1 MDAFDKTATPPENS
15 NAMIEEA
22 SFAAQRAEMVGL
34 IERHC
39 HGVDKLETTIPG
51 LLLFRGCTTD
61 KPTCAV
67 VNSTFA
73 MIAQG
78 AKRILVGDDV
88 HDYDTRHYMIASV
101 DLPISS
107 RVTIASPSEP
117 YLGMAMSIDPLLIAE
132 LVASIPKNG
141 PKNTVDRGFGVGR
154 LSAEIQSAAL
164 RLLRLLDTPGDI
176 PVLAPIIQR
185 ELLYR
190 LLTGS
195 LGALLQQTAT
205 VGSHSQQ
212 IVRAI
217 DWLKNNLAQA
227 ATIEH
232 LADLTNMSKSSLHHH
247 FKALTSMTP
256 VQYQKQLRLH
266 EARRLMLSD
275 RHDAASAAHRVGYE
289 SPSQFSR
296 EYRRLFGA
304 PPARD
309 VAQLMT
315 AGMLPE

>member
-1 MDAFDKTATPPENS
+1 MREAT
-15 NAMIEEA
+15 
-22 SFAAQRAEMVGL
+22 FAAQRAEMVAL

-39 HGVDKLETTIPG
+39 AGIDKGETAIPG
-51 LLLFRGCTTD
+51 LVLFRGCVAD

-67 VNSTFA
+67 VNSAFA

-78 AKRILVGDDV
+78 AKRILVGDALY
-88 HDYDTRHYMIASV
+88 DYDTRNYMVVSV
-101 DLPISS
+101 ELPISS
-107 RVTIASPSEP
+107 RVTYATPNEP
-117 YLGMAMSIDPLLIAE
+117 YLGMAISIDPLKIAE
-132 LVASIPKNG
+132 LVAKLPNKRPK
-141 PKNTVDRGFGVGR
+141 TAVDRGFGIGE
-154 LSAEIQSAAL
+154 LSAEIQGAAL
-164 RLLRLLDTPGDI
+164 RLLRLLDTPDDI
-176 PVLAPIIQR
+176 PVLAPIIER

-195 LGALLQQTAT
+195 LSTLLQQTAT
-205 VGSHSQQ
+205 VGSHSLQV
-212 IVRAI
+212 VRAM

-227 ATIEH
+227 VTIDH
-232 LADLTNMSKSSLHHH
+232 LADLANMSKSSLHHH

-256 VQYQKQLRLH
+256 VQYQKQLRLY

-275 RHDAASAAHRVGYE
+275 SHDAASAAHRVGYE

-309 VAQLMT
+309 VAQLAT
-315 AGMLPE
+315 GGGAGDGSVA

>member
-1 MDAFDKTATPPENS
+1 MTASPTENS
-15 NAMIEEA
+15 EAMREA
-22 SFAAQRAEMVGL
+22 VFSSQRAEMVAL

-39 HGVDKLETTIPG
+39 DGVDRVETAIPG
-51 LLLFRGCTTD
+51 LLLFRGCVAD

-67 VNSTFA
+67 VNSAFA

-78 AKRILVGDDV
+78 AKRVLVGDAV
-88 HDYDTRHYMIASV
+88 YDYDTQHYMVASV
-101 DLPISS
+101 ELPISS
-107 RVTIASPSEP
+107 RVTFASPREP
-117 YLGMAMSIDPLLIAE
+117 YLGMAISIDPLKIAD
-132 LVASIPKNG
+132 LVANMPNKRPKT
-141 PKNTVDRGFGVGR
+141 TVDRGFGIGE
-154 LSAEIQSAAL
+154 LNADIQGAAL
-164 RLLRLLDTPGDI
+164 RLLRLLDTPDDI
-176 PVLAPIIQR
+176 PVLAPIIER

-195 LGALLQQTAT
+195 LGTLLQQTAT
-205 VGSHSQQ
+205 VGSHSHQ
-212 IVRAI
+212 IIRAM

-227 ATIEH
+227 VTIDH
-232 LADLTNMSKSSLHHH
+232 LAELANMSKSSLHHH

-309 VAQLMT
+309 VAQLT
-315 AGMLPE
+315 VSDGEVEGRAAQ

>member
-1 MDAFDKTATPPENS
+1 MH
-15 NAMIEEA
+15 EA
-22 SFAAQRAEMVGL
+22 GFAARRAEMVAL

-39 HGVDKLETTIPG
+39 AGTDKAETAIPG
-51 LLLFRGCTTD
+51 LVLFRGCVAD

-67 VNSTFA
+67 VNSAFA
-73 MIAQG
+73 MIARG
-78 AKRILVGDDV
+78 AKRILVGDAV
-88 HDYDTRHYMIASV
+88 YDYDTRHYMVASV
-101 DLPISS
+101 ELPVSS

-117 YLGMAMSIDPLLIAE
+117 YLGMAIGIDPLKIAD
-132 LVASIPKNG
+132 LVANMPNKHPK
-141 PKNTVDRGFGVGR
+141 TAVDRGFGIGEMN
-154 LSAEIQSAAL
+154 ADIQGAAL
-164 RLLRLLDTPGDI
+164 RLLRLLDTPDDI
-176 PVLAPIIQR
+176 PVLAPIIER

-205 VGSHSQQ
+205 AGSHSQQ
-212 IVRAI
+212 IVRAM

-227 ATIEH
+227 VTIDH
-232 LADLTNMSKSSLHHH
+232 LADLANMSKSSLHHH
-247 FKALTSMTP
+247 FKVLTSMTP

-304 PPARD
+304 PPGRD
-309 VAQLMT
+309 VAQLA
-315 AGMLPE
+315 AGGAWGAGGPA